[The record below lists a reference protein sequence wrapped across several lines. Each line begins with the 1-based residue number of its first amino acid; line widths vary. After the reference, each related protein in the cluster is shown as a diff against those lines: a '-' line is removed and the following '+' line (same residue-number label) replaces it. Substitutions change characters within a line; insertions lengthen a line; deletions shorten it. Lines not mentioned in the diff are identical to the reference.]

1 MKYFFLS
8 DIHTDFWWPYANPRS
23 EYEKA
28 DPPEEVTRK
37 TLDHL
42 WGKWKFRYNYPTDV
56 DGIIVPGDLGNDWNT
71 QTRTLKWLREKY
83 KRVIYVPG
91 NHDIAVRGGTPSESN
106 LPYKTSALKIE
117 ALRKFCNETDITML
131 EGDVVDGI
139 GGCMMMTDFSILHP
153 ELKSWSQLNWKRHW
167 YDGKTWR
174 YFDNQPD
181 EIMDYYRGMMDKIVA
196 QKPRVIVTHF
206 APSIMPISFDSRNDP
221 CQNFFYFDAYKWL
234 NELDRDTIWICGHVH
249 EHKRATYLN
258 KKGAL
263 ITCMCNPQGYPED
276 KHYSIY
282 CVEEVEGEKDRK
294 LSHDQLATEKF
305 VIEI

>member
-8 DIHTDFWWPYANPRS
+8 DLHTDFWWPYANERS
-23 EYEKA
+23 EYEQP

-42 WGKWKFRYNYPTDV
+42 WGKQKRYDYPTDV
-56 DGIIVPGDLGNDWNT
+56 YGIIVPGDLGNDWNT
-71 QTRTLKWLREKY
+71 QTWTLKWLREKY

-91 NHDIAVRGGTPSESN
+91 NHDIAVRGGTLSKSN
-106 LPYKTSALKIE
+106 LPYETSAMKIE
-117 ALRKFCNETDITML
+117 ALRKFCKDSGITML

-139 GGCMMMTDFSILHP
+139 GGCMMMTDFSVLHP
-153 ELKSWSQLNWKRHW
+153 DLKSWSQLNWKRHW

-181 EIMDYYRGMMDKIVA
+181 EIMDYYRQMMDEIVA

-206 APSIMPISFDSRNDP
+206 APSLMPIPFDYRNDP
-221 CQNFFYFDAYKWL
+221 CQNFFYFDAHKWL
-234 NELDRDTIWICGHVH
+234 NEIDRDTIWICGHVH
-249 EHKRATYLN
+249 ANMRATYLN

-276 KHYSIY
+276 RLSSI
-282 CVEEVEGEKDRK
+282 CCSEQAEGERGRK
-294 LSHDQLATEKF
+294 LSCEELATEKF
-305 VIEI
+305 IIEI

>member
-8 DIHTDFWWPYANPRS
+8 DLHTNFWWPYANERS
-23 EYEKA
+23 EYEQP

-42 WGKWKFRYNYPTDV
+42 WEKQKRYYYPTDV

-71 QTRTLKWLREKY
+71 QTWTLKWLREKY

-91 NHDIAVRGGTPSESN
+91 NHDIAVRGGTQSKSN
-106 LPYKTSALKIE
+106 LPFKTSAMKIE
-117 ALRKFCNETDITML
+117 ALRKFCEENDIVML

-139 GGCMMMTDFSILHP
+139 GGCMMMTDFSVLHP
-153 ELKSWSQLNWKRHW
+153 DLKSWSQLNWKRHW

-181 EIMDYYRGMMDKIVA
+181 KIMDYYREMMDKIVA
-196 QKPRVIVTHF
+196 QKPIAIVTHF
-206 APSIMPISFDSRNDP
+206 APSLMPIPFDCRNDP
-221 CQNFFYFDAYKWL
+221 CQNFFYFDAHKWL
-234 NELDRDTIWICGHVH
+234 NEIDRDTIWICGHVH
-249 EHKRATYLN
+249 ANMRATYLN

-276 KHYSIY
+276 RLSSI
-282 CVEEVEGEKDRK
+282 CCSEEVDGEIGRK
-294 LSHDQLATEKF
+294 LSHEELATEKF
-305 VIEI
+305 IIEI

>member
-8 DIHTDFWWPYANPRS
+8 DLHTDFWWPYANERS
-23 EYEKA
+23 EYEQP

-42 WGKWKFRYNYPTDV
+42 WRNQKRYDYPTDV

-71 QTRTLKWLREKY
+71 QTWTLKWLREKY

-91 NHDIAVRGGTPSESN
+91 NHDIAVRGGTSSNSN
-106 LPYKTSALKIE
+106 LPFKTSVMKIE
-117 ALRKFCNETDITML
+117 ALRKFCEESDITML

-139 GGCMMMTDFSILHP
+139 GGCMMMTDFSVLNP
-153 ELKSWSQLNWKRHW
+153 DLKSWSQLNWKRHW

-181 EIMDYYRGMMDKIVA
+181 EIMDHYRELMDKIVA
-196 QKPRVIVTHF
+196 QKPNVIVTHF
-206 APSIMPISFDSRNDP
+206 APSIMPIPFDSRNDP
-221 CQNFFYFDAYKWL
+221 CQNFFYFDAHKWL
-234 NELDRDTIWICGHVH
+234 NEIESDTIWICGHVH
-249 EHKRATYLN
+249 DNMRATYLN
-258 KKGAL
+258 KNGAL

-276 KHYSIY
+276 RLSSI
-282 CVEEVEGEKDRK
+282 CCSEEADGERGRK
-294 LSHDQLATEKF
+294 LSHDQPATEKF
-305 VIEI
+305 IIDV

>member
-8 DIHTDFWWPYANPRS
+8 DLHTDFWWPYANERS
-23 EYEKA
+23 EYDQP

-37 TLDHL
+37 TMDHL
-42 WGKWKFRYNYPTDV
+42 WRKEKRYDYPTDV

-71 QTRTLKWLREKY
+71 QTWTLKWLREKY
-83 KRVIYVPG
+83 KTVIYVPG
-91 NHDIAVRGGTPSESN
+91 NHDIAVRGGTSSKSN
-106 LPYKTSALKIE
+106 LSYETSAMKIE
-117 ALRKFCNETDITML
+117 ALRKFCKETDITML

-153 ELKSWSQLNWKRHW
+153 DLKSWSQLNWKRHW

-181 EIMDYYRGMMDKIVA
+181 EIMYHYRVMMDGIVA
-196 QKPRVIVTHF
+196 QKPKVIVTHF
-206 APSIMPISFDSRNDP
+206 APSILPIPFDYRNNTS
-221 CQNFFYFDAYKWL
+221 QNFFYFDAHKWL
-234 NELDRDTIWICGHVH
+234 NEIDRDTIWICGHVH
-249 EHKRATYLN
+249 ANMRATYLN

-276 KHYSIY
+276 RLSSI
-282 CVEEVEGEKDRK
+282 CCSEEIEGERGRK
-294 LSHDQLATEKF
+294 LSHEELATEKF
-305 VIEI
+305 IIEI